1 MPTKKRRLEALYE
14 SEANMEGGGFF
25 QNLLKRVFIGVS
37 DMIVRPTGFVPSQI
51 KYGWLNRPIDMP
63 PLEDL
68 AKMVASTYN
77 PEGSNDPAIQ
87 GYTRVLK
94 TPTLTVFRV
103 NRKRNIFIYA
113 LRGTAFTDINDIT
126 ADLGIVRSIVED
138 ASTARNVRNSSRYAN
153 DVADIKEFDG
163 LVKDYFR
170 VDNPIYFGVGHSLS
184 GAIIDELLEDG
195 YISSAVSFNP
205 AIERK
210 DFNSPND
217 NHRIYL
223 ECDVLYNLLGKYIT
237 NGNLEVIPMKNPRG
251 EDAGTIDTTK
261 GSIEC
266 HNIKTVIPLMS
277 GKGINNNVGLMYKP
291 PMDFFEKRET
301 YPECEEILRQPVTQD
316 VGVNSGRER
325 QKRAYNECVARKGV
339 KVPEKSICDDPRY
352 IGMECRNRR
361 PPSTFQD
368 LINNRSRPDFRP
380 IGSGLFDTIIGNLG
394 KSISDQASQGNILG
408 RIKDSMDKGAALRKA
423 EQEKEWSGGLLGKIG
438 IPNPMKLFGGNQE
451 MEGEG
456 VMGDLWRSGAKTIR
470 EYSGMKEPEYKSTP
484 LFDYTDRDAVED
496 RFYGER
502 TDAPSKVG
510 RQNMRVFGRGRPY
523 TADEW
528 EAKLC
533 KGEDSLL
540 EKKKRAISARAE
552 KKKGGEYES
561 ITFGGDDKEYDVEK
575 WNGQGGLDG
584 YMSRRIKR
592 SGRVV
597 GRFSDRKWADFV
609 KDIIELENEEEDPP
623 YLPPE
628 LIDEEISL
636 KRKKEKEAQKK
647 VKVKLV
653 RKVRDEPEE
662 EEMPEWF
669 KNALTEKA
677 FKPDEEWD
685 EDKMARLR
693 KRVEIQQKTLQDAS
707 AAGEEAPVLRQLNML
722 LNKAKKDVEG
732 YLALNVFKSKA
743 PTKEPDEYVIGD
755 TGGNLVYMTP
765 SQLESQTTRE
775 TFIRMLRS
783 NGAFKSQAADTKLYN
798 QMKRADAKEMA
809 SILRSNMDKVE
820 YFTRQKFFKD
830 FAREAKRR

>member
-170 VDNPIYFGVGHSLS
+170 VDNPIYYGVGHSLS

-301 YPECEEILRQPVTQD
+301 YPECEEILRRPVTQD
-316 VGVNSGRER
+316 VGINSGRER
-325 QKRAYNECVARKGV
+325 ARRAYDECVARKGV
-339 KVPEKSICDDPRY
+339 KKPEKSICDDPRY
-352 IGMECRNRR
+352 IGMECKNRR
-361 PPSTFQD
+361 PTFQD
-368 LINNRSRPDFRP
+368 LINGRSRPDFRP
-380 IGSGLFDTIIGNLG
+380 IGSGLFDTIVGNLG
-394 KSISDQASQGNILG
+394 KSLAEQSSQGNILG
-408 RIKDSMDKGAALRKA
+408 RIKDSIDKGAALRKA
-423 EQEKEWSGGLLGKIG
+423 EQDKEWSGGLLGKIG

-470 EYSGMKEPEYKSTP
+470 EYSGMKEPEVVSTP

-502 TDAPSKVG
+502 SNAPSKVG
-510 RQNMRVFGRGRPY
+510 RHLKMFGRGRPY
-523 TADEW
+523 TAAEW

-540 EKKKRAISARAE
+540 AKKKRAIAARAE
-552 KKKGGEYES
+552 KGVPDLEAPMRTSRVIKATPPKEKVREKYYFIFRGNPSRMYEGDGDVFIMTPDQLLAPDFRHRLVQTIDNNNREKQKENKSRKGTMASQLQKNKPSANLTTADAVAKSAQETFKDQSTLYNFKMGYEY
-561 ITFGGDDKEYDVEK
+561 TVDT
-575 WNGQGGLDG
+575 
-584 YMSRRIKR
+584 
-592 SGRVV
+592 
-597 GRFSDRKWADFV
+597 
-609 KDIIELENEEEDPP
+609 
-623 YLPPE
+623 
-628 LIDEEISL
+628 L
-636 KRKKEKEAQKK
+636 KRFAKK
-647 VKVKLV
+647 V
-653 RKVRDEPEE
+653 
-662 EEMPEWF
+662 
-669 KNALTEKA
+669 
-677 FKPDEEWD
+677 
-685 EDKMARLR
+685 
-693 KRVEIQQKTLQDAS
+693 S
-707 AAGEEAPVLRQLNML
+707 A
-722 LNKAKKDVEG
+722 
-732 YLALNVFKSKA
+732 
-743 PTKEPDEYVIGD
+743 DEYAKLKREGRIED
-755 TGGNLVYMTP
+755 TDLWD
-765 SQLESQTTRE
+765 
-775 TFIRMLRS
+775 
-783 NGAFKSQAADTKLYN
+783 A
-798 QMKRADAKEMA
+798 RA
-809 SILRSNMDKVE
+809 
-820 YFTRQKFFKD
+820 
-830 FAREAKRR
+830 